1 VAQVVESLPSKYEA
15 RSSNPT
21 AVKKKKDKETGPK
34 DDKEK
39 VSTHGL
45 DMNVCI
51 FQVLEL
57 VYCRVTIQNSHCE
70 I

>member
-1 VAQVVESLPSKYEA
+1 LNFFALSLKP
-15 RSSNPT
+15 NWL
-21 AVKKKKDKETGPK
+21 KKKKDKETGPK

-39 VSTHGL
+39 VSIHGL

-57 VYCRVTIQNSHCE
+57 VYGRVTIQNSHCE

>member
-1 VAQVVESLPSKYEA
+1 
-15 RSSNPT
+15 
-21 AVKKKKDKETGPK
+21 
-34 DDKEK
+34 
-39 VSTHGL
+39 
-45 DMNVCI
+45 MNVCI